1 MPPKKAVD
9 SKRAAAGYLTFRDR
23 HLFPPI
29 DPSTLGGGV
38 GKQSAVNRQNKA
50 TVGRLAGGL

>member
-1 MPPKKAVD
+1 VD

-38 GKQSAVNRQNKA
+38 GKQSAANRQNKA